1 MKYTVF
7 DGVDASPIYMDKKI
21 HIHDAS
27 LADAPFI
34 ARVVLAGIDMLDLD
48 AALPDEERDLYEHL
62 IEICRMDDTLYSY
75 VNTRI
80 AEMDGHRVGAL
91 VAYDGACYAK
101 MREKTFGL
109 VKQNSGMDL
118 SHNALETGPGEFYLD
133 SMAILPEYRGFGIGQ
148 KLMLDR
154 MEWAKRNGFDAV
166 TLLVDKD
173 KPRLQDYYEELGF
186 MFVEDMFV
194 FGDLFNKM
202 VCSPL

>member
-1 MKYTVF
+1 
-7 DGVDASPIYMDKKI
+7 MDKKI

-48 AALPDEERDLYEHL
+48 AAFPDEQRDLYEHL

-75 VNTRI
+75 LNTRI

-91 VAYDGACYAK
+91 VAYDGAHYAK
-101 MREKTFGL
+101 MRAKTFGL
-109 VKQNSGMDL
+109 VKQTPGIDL